1 MLKKWNRQFQY
12 GIHMAINGMITIV
25 FPFCTSYLL
34 YLVLS
39 SVQGFLLAFIGTI
52 PNVWVMEMFD
62 KDSKTFLQLMHIFYP
77 VGNTLGSFLT
87 APFLS
92 NSAKNKT
99 SPADVADQES
109 AASVG
114 LFATAEHSQLWIP
127 YLVITLLRLSIA
139 ALIFAAYFIK
149 VSVWHNR

>member
-52 PNVWVMEMFD
+52 PNV
-62 KDSKTFLQLMHIFYP
+62 FY
-77 VGNTLGSFLT
+77 LY
-87 APFLS
+87 
-92 NSAKNKT
+92 
-99 SPADVADQES
+99 
-109 AASVG
+109 
-114 LFATAEHSQLWIP
+114 LFISQLEN
-127 YLVITLLRLSIA
+127 S
-139 ALIFAAYFIK
+139 
-149 VSVWHNR
+149 